1 MTVAWKKTD
10 TLKED
15 VMETSGMQGSSS
27 GTQYA
32 DQAQSTLN
40 RAADRLHETVD
51 RVSDAASSSLQQ
63 LGVNSEELL
72 AMKDRAVETTRGY
85 VRENPMMALGIA
97 LAVGILL
104 ARITR

>member
-1 MTVAWKKTD
+1 
-10 TLKED
+10 
-15 VMETSGMQGSSS
+15 METSGMQGSSS

-32 DQAQSTLN
+32 DQAASTLN
-40 RAADRLHETVD
+40 RASDRLHETVD
-51 RVSDAASSSLQQ
+51 RVADAASSSLQQ

-85 VRENPMMALGIA
+85 VRANPMMALGIA

>member
-1 MTVAWKKTD
+1 
-10 TLKED
+10 
-15 VMETSGMQGSSS
+15 MESSGMQGSTS

-32 DQAQSTLN
+32 DQAASTVE
-40 RAADRLHETVD
+40 RASDTAHEAVD
-51 RVSDAASSSLQQ
+51 RVTGKVTSSLQQ
-63 LGVNSEELL
+63 LGASSEEWL
-72 AMKDRAVETTRGY
+72 AMKDRAVEQTRVY

>member
-1 MTVAWKKTD
+1 
-10 TLKED
+10 
-15 VMETSGMQGSSS
+15 METSGMEGSAS

-32 DQAQSTLN
+32 GQAASAVN
-40 RAADRLHETVD
+40 RASDRVHDAVD
-51 RVSDAASSSLQQ
+51 RVTNAATSSLQQ
-63 LGVNSEELL
+63 LGVNSEEWL

-85 VRENPMMALGIA
+85 VRENPIMALGIA

>member
-1 MTVAWKKTD
+1 
-10 TLKED
+10 
-15 VMETSGMQGSSS
+15 METSGMQGSQS

-32 DQAQSTLN
+32 DQAASTLN
-40 RAADRLHETVD
+40 RASERVHQTVD
-51 RVSDAASSSLQQ
+51 RVTSAATSSLQQ
-63 LGVNSEELL
+63 LGVNSEEWL
-72 AMKDRAVETTRGY
+72 AMKDRAMESTRGY

>member
-1 MTVAWKKTD
+1 
-10 TLKED
+10 
-15 VMETSGMQGSSS
+15 METTGMQGSQS

-32 DQAQSTLN
+32 DQAASTLN
-40 RAADRLHETVD
+40 RASERVHETVD
-51 RVSDAASSSLQQ
+51 RVTDAATSSLQQ
-63 LGVNSEELL
+63 LGIDSEEWL

-85 VRENPMMALGIA
+85 VRENPLMALGIA

>member
-1 MTVAWKKTD
+1 
-10 TLKED
+10 
-15 VMETSGMQGSSS
+15 METGGMQGSTS

-32 DQAQSTLN
+32 GEAASTVN
-40 RAADRLHETVD
+40 RATERVHETVD
-51 RVSDAASSSLQQ
+51 RVADAATSSLQQ
-63 LGVNSEELL
+63 LGINSEEWL

-85 VRENPMMALGIA
+85 VRENPLMALGIA